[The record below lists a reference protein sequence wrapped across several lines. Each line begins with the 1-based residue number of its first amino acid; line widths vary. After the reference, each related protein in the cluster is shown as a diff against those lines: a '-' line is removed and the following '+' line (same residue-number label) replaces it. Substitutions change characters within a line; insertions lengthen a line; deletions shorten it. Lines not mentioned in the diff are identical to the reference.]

1 MSVFINVTIN
11 IYNEFSTDSDL
22 QSLSEGD
29 KNQFIL
35 FLSVFVTDKGLD
47 YVG

>member
-11 IYNEFSTDSDL
+11 IYNDSDL